1 MIENTI
7 QRRHSSS
14 TDLSNRAVH
23 ICCVVDDYND
33 ANKNPIIQKI
43 KQHVLESGATFSTRI
58 FDSRKKSD
66 DRNNIKRLPAFH
78 TYIERNYIE
87 TFYPNTRPI
96 QHIDEAVER
105 YRVLVNKRQRRKE
118 WFRSSMRYFMSFFRI
133 RVRHSGSGSGLGA
146 SASATATATAEWQ

>member
-14 TDLSNRAVH
+14 TEISNRAVH

-43 KQHVLESGATFSTRI
+43 KEYVIESKATFSTRI

-66 DRNNIKRLPAFH
+66 DRNNIRRLPAFH

-105 YRVLVNKRQRRKE
+105 YKVLVNRRHQRKE
-118 WFRSSMRYFMSFFRI
+118 WFRSSMRYFMNFFRI
-133 RVRHSGSGSGLGA
+133 RVRPVGSGLGLGA
-146 SASATATATAEWQ
+146 SASATAEWH